1 MPLVACIVLISVT
14 VSLRSV
20 PTSGPV
26 SPLTLVPLSKRILDR
41 TSRGVFVRWQRAWIR
56 ACTWISRTY
65 ELADDIVVMG
75 CVMDTDVLN

>member
-26 SPLTLVPLSKRILDR
+26 SPLTPVPSSKRILDR
-41 TSRGVFVRWQRAWIR
+41 TSRGYLYDGNEHGSGHALG
-56 ACTWISRTY
+56 S
-65 ELADDIVVMG
+65 LALMSWRMI
-75 CVMDTDVLN
+75 LS